1 MILQGVIILRIT
13 DLIRFFDLA
22 EFWQFKE
29 DFAELLSRDKYGCFF
44 DAEEQKELATVVTRW
59 LRGEDPLATVTRDK
73 LIINVKGADSSFP
86 LGRLSAHVQSCRS
99 KKTPTEKQLTGLT
112 ALYVMLG
119 ANLDGSDIPIQY
131 ELGSSMI
138 TGSGGL
144 RPLFADCS
152 LDSAGA
158 TSPTSYERSLIV
170 NMNTPQS
177 NKKIHVQCGNANY
190 ELYPM
195 DCIIG
200 LFTADNKCVRLFP
213 RSSRD
218 FDGHTCSLVYN
229 PSTKQPSLKIE
240 KVEGVEN
247 IENVCCF
254 YMEKGGNLVYLT
266 QDGQFH
272 YDETK
277 CYRLH
282 VSYTTFRRHRPDA
295 AILAFDVSSTG
306 NYNFYTDCGII
317 R

>member
-1 MILQGVIILRIT
+1 MMLQGVIILRIT
-13 DLIRFFDLA
+13 DLIRFFDFA

-29 DFAELLSRDKYGCFF
+29 DFAELMSQDKYGCFF
-44 DAEEQKELATVVTRW
+44 DTEEQKDLSIVVTRW
-59 LRGEDPLATVTRDK
+59 LRGEDLLATVVDNR
-73 LIINVKGADSSFP
+73 LIINVKGVDSSFP
-86 LGRLSAHVQSCRS
+86 LGRLSTHIQSCRG
-99 KKTPTEKQLTGLT
+99 KKTLTEKQLIGLT

-119 ANLDGSDIPIQY
+119 ANQEGSDLPIQY

-138 TGSGGL
+138 TGSGSL

-152 LDSAGA
+152 LNYAGA
-158 TSPTSYERSLIV
+158 ICSASYKRSLIV

-190 ELYPM
+190 ELHPM
-195 DCIIG
+195 DCMIG

-213 RSSRD
+213 RSIRD

-240 KVEGVEN
+240 KVEGVEK
-247 IENVCCF
+247 IQDVCCF
-254 YMEKGGNLVYLT
+254 YIEKGGNLVYLT
-266 QDGQFH
+266 QDGQLY

-282 VSYTTFRRHRPDA
+282 VSYTTFRHHRPDA
-295 AILAFDVSSTG
+295 ALLAFEVSSTG
-306 NYNFYTDCGII
+306 NYVFYTDSGII